1 VEEVVEACRRR
12 YDVTTEEVAVTR
24 EEVRFNLP
32 HALDA

>member
-1 VEEVVEACRRR
+1 VVEACRRR
-12 YDVTTEEVAVTR
+12 YDVTLEEISVTR